1 MRTEKIDIKDL
12 KEALPGEVEGI
23 FTEVLVLKGN
33 SQLQEKPPA
42 DIYDVLFVLDGQ
54 AVAEVKSEK
63 FNIETGTIVRMPFNR
78 EYSVQPVGDGVQ
90 FLRLRKLLDIAD
102 LRVILQNEKEHSEV
116 FIRSFKDCPVYTED
130 IKSSKSINRMIL
142 PEGKVPRFCMGSVE
156 TEGPDSVAP
165 HEHPMLDQ
173 LFFGLK
179 GCRCTCTADGE
190 SQLLT
195 ENMLL
200 HIPLGSKH
208 SVSVADGEKLA
219 YIWFDFF
226 LTIEGQKYMDEQHRL
241 EEE

>member
-1 MRTEKIDIKDL
+1 
-12 KEALPGEVEGI
+12 
-23 FTEVLVLKGN
+23 
-33 SQLQEKPPA
+33 
-42 DIYDVLFVLDGQ
+42 
-54 AVAEVKSEK
+54 
-63 FNIETGTIVRMPFNR
+63 
-78 EYSVQPVGDGVQ
+78 
-90 FLRLRKLLDIAD
+90 LLDIAD